1 LVNRWWAK
9 LDPTNS
15 VEISR
20 REMGAFLLKK
30 KIIKKELELDRLFK
44 AMTGESIA
52 DGFVR
57 KSQFIK
63 CFTRVIL
70 KAAILNIYYYA
81 KHSAKIGDEIVPQ
94 TLKVL
99 KF

>member
-1 LVNRWWAK
+1 MVNRWWAK